1 MIENN
6 VNIGLLI
13 EQKINE
19 LGINKSELARRIG
32 MANQNINRIFEKK
45 SIDTDKLVAISNA
58 LGYNFFQEYKETGVS
73 ETCVP
78 GDSAAA
84 TGDGSVA
91 MVGDNSG
98 SVVAGGS
105 AAMEERVRLL
115 ERLLDE
121 RERTIEEKERTIQ
134 ILLRHAGGGQPQQ
147 SIHTC
152 AGEPQQ

>member
-1 MIENN
+1 MQGEAEAE
-6 VNIGLLI
+6 G
-13 EQKINE
+13 
-19 LGINKSELARRIG
+19 G
-32 MANQNINRIFEKK
+32 
-45 SIDTDKLVAISNA
+45 
-58 LGYNFFQEYKETGVS
+58 
-73 ETCVP
+73 
-78 GDSAAA
+78 AAA

-121 RERTIEEKERTIQ
+121 RERTIQ

-147 SIHTC
+147 
-152 AGEPQQ
+152 

>member
-1 MIENN
+1 MIESN

-32 MANQNINRIFEKK
+32 MANQNINRIFERK

-58 LGYNFFQEYKETGVS
+58 LGYNFFQEYKEVGVS
-73 ETCVP
+73 ETDGS

-84 TGDGSVA
+84 TGEGSVA

-105 AAMEERVRLL
+105 AAMAERVRLL
-115 ERLLDE
+115 EQLV
-121 RERTIEEKERTIQ
+121 EEKERTIQ
-134 ILLRHAGGGQPQQ
+134 ILLGHAQGGKPQQ
-147 SIHTC
+147 
-152 AGEPQQ
+152 